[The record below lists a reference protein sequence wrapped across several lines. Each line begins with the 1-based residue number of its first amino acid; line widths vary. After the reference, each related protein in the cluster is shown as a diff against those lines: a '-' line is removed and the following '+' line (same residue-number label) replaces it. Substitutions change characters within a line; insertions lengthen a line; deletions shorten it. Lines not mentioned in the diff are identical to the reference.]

1 MIKKILKLAGALLLA
16 LCAVMIV
23 KALLLK
29 SRQIE
34 VPPLCIPEISDSA
47 ILRLAGAIQIP
58 TVSFED
64 TTQIDPLQFIALHDY
79 LEVNFPNVFS
89 QLKQEKYNRFGLL
102 FEWTGSN
109 PKLNPIVLM
118 AHQDVVPVVAG
129 EWEKDPFSAENDGTF
144 LWGRGTLDDK
154 GALIA
159 ILESVEM
166 LLSEGFRPERT
177 IFLAFGNDEEIGGK
191 GARAIATALSA
202 KGVEAEYVLDE
213 GMVIT
218 RGMVPMI
225 NKPVALIGTSEKGYL
240 SVELSCDFEG
250 GHSSTPKPETA
261 ISILSEAVSQ
271 VTKHLPETHF
281 TDPVNNFIRYI
292 GPEIPWPARIVFANQ
307 WILGGLIK
315 KIYSQTPAGD
325 ALIRTTTA
333 PTILQAGVKDNVLPT
348 SARAIINL
356 RLLPGDSS
364 KKIITHLNNA
374 INDKRVRI
382 KAIGF
387 LHEPAPVSPIHS
399 AGFKIIQKSIR
410 QTYPETVIA
419 PTLMLATSDSY
430 YYSGISKNIYKF
442 APYQLE
448 PEDLARIHGNNERI
462 KIDDYKQMIGFY
474 YRLIRNSTNK

>member
-34 VPPLCIPEISDSA
+34 VPPLCLPEISDSA

-64 TTQIDPLQFIALHDY
+64 TTQIDPLQFIVLHDY

-166 LLSEGFRPERT
+166 LLSDGFRPERT

-225 NKPVALIGTSEKGYL
+225 NKPVALIGTSEKG
-240 SVELSCDFEG
+240 
-250 GHSSTPKPETA
+250 
-261 ISILSEAVSQ
+261 
-271 VTKHLPETHF
+271 
-281 TDPVNNFIRYI
+281 
-292 GPEIPWPARIVFANQ
+292 
-307 WILGGLIK
+307 
-315 KIYSQTPAGD
+315 
-325 ALIRTTTA
+325 
-333 PTILQAGVKDNVLPT
+333 
-348 SARAIINL
+348 
-356 RLLPGDSS
+356 
-364 KKIITHLNNA
+364 
-374 INDKRVRI
+374 
-382 KAIGF
+382 
-387 LHEPAPVSPIHS
+387 
-399 AGFKIIQKSIR
+399 
-410 QTYPETVIA
+410 
-419 PTLMLATSDSY
+419 
-430 YYSGISKNIYKF
+430 
-442 APYQLE
+442 
-448 PEDLARIHGNNERI
+448 
-462 KIDDYKQMIGFY
+462 FY
-474 YRLIRNSTNK
+474 RSN